1 MNQRQKKIVALT
13 ESAGEITIKELARQL
28 GVSEMTVHRD
38 LDLLQAERYIY
49 KKRGAA
55 VFIESADRD
64 KSDFYAEEKRAIGR
78 KAAELVPDGA
88 SIIFDNSTTALECAR
103 FLKPE
108 GKYTFYTTNLE
119 TAEILASY
127 TGSVLYCSGGYYFPD
142 SKGFVGAQAEA
153 FVASVK
159 ADVCF
164 VGASGVTPD
173 GTTTPYPMHTTLQKA
188 IIASAKTKILV
199 CDHSK
204 FDKRAMEKICELS
217 DIDMIVTDKGIT
229 NEAYER
235 YSKLVKIVISG

>member
-1 MNQRQKKIVALT
+1 MNKRQKAIISMT
-13 ESAGEITIKELARQL
+13 EEAGEITIKELAQKL

-38 LDLLQAERYIY
+38 LDLLQKERYVY

-64 KSDFYAEEKRAIGR
+64 KSDFYTEEKRTIGR
-78 KAAELVPDGA
+78 KAAELVPNGA

-103 FLKPE
+103 FLDPE

-119 TAEILASY
+119 TAEILANY
-127 TGSVLYCSGGYYFPD
+127 QGSVLYCSGGYYFPD

-153 FVASVK
+153 FIASIK

-164 VGASGVTPD
+164 IGASGITPD
-173 GTTTPYPMHTTLQKA
+173 GTTTPYPMHTALQKA

-204 FDKRAMEKICELS
+204 FDKHAIEKICDLS
-217 DIDMIVTDKGIT
+217 DIDIIVTDSGIS
-229 NEAYER
+229 NETYER
-235 YSKLVKIVISG
+235 YKELINIIIS

>member
-64 KSDFYAEEKRAIGR
+64 KSDFYAEEKRSIGR

-217 DIDMIVTDKGIT
+217 DIDIIVTDGGIST
-229 NEAYER
+229 EAYER
-235 YSKLVKIVISG
+235 YSRFVKIIN

>member
-38 LDLLQAERYIY
+38 LDLLQAERYVY

-64 KSDFYAEEKRAIGR
+64 KSDFYAEEKRSIGR

-217 DIDMIVTDKGIT
+217 DIDIIVTDGGIST
-229 NEAYER
+229 EAYER
-235 YSKLVKIVISG
+235 YSRFVKIIN